1 MIDSKKTHISR
12 EEAENAIKTL
22 LLWMGEDPDREGLI
36 ETPQRV
42 IKSYEERFAG
52 YKLDPKA
59 ILSKKF
65 SETSQYQGMIMLSDI
80 TVESYCEHHMSPII
94 GKAHVS
100 YIPND
105 QVVGISKIARL
116 VEIFAKRLQLQ
127 ERMTAQIANTIA
139 ENLAP
144 KGVAVLIEAKH
155 HCICHRGIHHRD
167 TIMTTSSFLGVFQDD
182 EKLVNQFLNQ
192 TIKSR

>member
-1 MIDSKKTHISR
+1 MIDSKKTQVSR
-12 EEAENAIKTL
+12 KEAENAIKTL
-22 LLWMGEDPDREGLI
+22 LLWMGEDTDREGLI
-36 ETPQRV
+36 DTPQRV

-52 YKLDPKA
+52 YKADPKA

-80 TVESYCEHHMSPII
+80 TVESHCEHHMSPII
-94 GKAHVS
+94 GKAHVA

-139 ENLAP
+139 DNLTP
-144 KGVAVLIEAKH
+144 KGVAVLIQAKH

-167 TIMTTSSFLGVFQDD
+167 TIMITSSFLGAFQDD

-192 TIKSR
+192 TKNFK

>member
-1 MIDSKKTHISR
+1 MIDSKKTKISQ

-22 LLWMGEDPDREGLI
+22 LLWIGEDPDREGLI
-36 ETPQRV
+36 DTPQRV

-52 YKLDPKA
+52 YKSDPKA

-80 TVESYCEHHMSPII
+80 TIESHCEHHMSPII
-94 GKAHVS
+94 GKAHVA

-116 VEIFAKRLQLQ
+116 VEIFAQRLQLQ

-139 ENLAP
+139 EHLKP
-144 KGVAVLIEAKH
+144 KGVAVLIQAKH
-155 HCICHRGIHHRD
+155 HCICHRGVNHRD
-167 TIMTTSSFLGVFQDD
+167 TTMITSSFLGVFQDD
-182 EKLVNQFLNQ
+182 DKLLNQFLNQ
-192 TIKSR
+192 TKNYQ